1 MIFFISKLFR
11 MHSNYQDMQSEL
23 QCLNNQQNQMQHN
36 SLQTEMM
43 QNYPGIQSLQQV
55 YQNSHSIHQ
64 PPNYLINRQHSNN
77 CVVPN
82 GHMIQHL
89 EHNNTDNG
97 QQWHSL
103 IHHNQPPLPVFNNF
117 NQSQHPQYQHQQG
130 YINQRS
136 NSNTLLN
143 SNAYPPVSSD
153 NHYLP
158 QEPYDQV
165 MQPNKELQ
173 SSQFFLHNN
182 QPPQQQQQQ
191 LQQQKQF
198 RKSWDISPSPP
209 PAHTYAQE
217 SQNLWNG
224 R

>member
-1 MIFFISKLFR
+1 
-11 MHSNYQDMQSEL
+11 MHSNYQDMQSDL
-23 QCLNNQQNQMQHN
+23 QCLNNQQSQMQHN

-64 PPNYLINRQHSNN
+64 PQNYLINRQHNNN
-77 CVVPN
+77 CGMPN

-103 IHHNQPPLPVFNNF
+103 MNHSQPSLPVFNNF

-130 YINQRS
+130 YVNQRPNTNTLI
-136 NSNTLLN
+136 NSNV
-143 SNAYPPVSSD
+143 YPPVSD

-158 QEPYDQV
+158 QEPYDQI
-165 MQPNKELQ
+165 MQPNKESQ

-182 QPPQQQQQQ
+182 QPHLQPQQQQQ
-191 LQQQKQF
+191 LQQQKF

-209 PAHTYAQE
+209 PAHTFAQE